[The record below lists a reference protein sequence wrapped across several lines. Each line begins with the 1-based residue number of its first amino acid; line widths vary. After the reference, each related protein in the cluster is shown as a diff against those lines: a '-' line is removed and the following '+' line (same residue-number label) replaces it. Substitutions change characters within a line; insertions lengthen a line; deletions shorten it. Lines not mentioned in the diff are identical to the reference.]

1 MAGQRLVSKEIDKRA
16 VIYPDKTIRRVN
28 DGVNGLMIFGQN
40 NDYPQV
46 MERLI
51 NKSSTAK
58 NTANIYASF
67 LEGQGF
73 ENEAINDIVVGR
85 DSRGKS
91 ITMKRILN
99 EIARSV
105 SINNGF
111 YIHCNLNL
119 EMTIVSTYLRSFK
132 DMRFAMPDDTGYS
145 AKLLYYTNWEKDRKS
160 MSGRYDKRKIVSF
173 NVFNRDEKAFAEQV
187 KKAGTIEDYKGQV
200 YFQFLDNQFFYPLSN
215 YDEVYLD
222 CDTEGEIALYKNRQ
236 LRNGFFKKTIIRVQ
250 PGGNDDE
257 KDEFVDTMRQ
267 SLGPDGNGLF
277 IIEDDLNADGELSE
291 DTGFKT
297 EQLESDIEDDLFE
310 NIEKSVSNNIRKAA
324 KGLPALLIDYE
335 ESKLGN
341 TSGESIT
348 QAVNFYNA
356 ITEKDRQ
363 TIEQG
368 IEEVYRHFNNPV
380 LQNNTD
386 WRIRPLNLIE
396 QSQDGITNTSTTESD

>member
-1 MAGQRLVSKEIDKRA
+1 
-16 VIYPDKTIRRVN
+16 
-28 DGVNGLMIFGQN
+28 
-40 NDYPQV
+40 
-46 MERLI
+46 
-51 NKSSTAK
+51 
-58 NTANIYASF
+58 
-67 LEGQGF
+67 
-73 ENEAINDIVVGR
+73 
-85 DSRGKS
+85 
-91 ITMKRILN
+91 
-99 EIARSV
+99 
-105 SINNGF
+105 
-111 YIHCNLNL
+111 
-119 EMTIVSTYLRSFK
+119 
-132 DMRFAMPDDTGYS
+132 
-145 AKLLYYTNWEKDRKS
+145 

-173 NVFNRDEKAFAEQV
+173 NVFNRDEKAFQEQV
-187 KKAGTIEDYKGQV
+187 KKAGKIEDYKGQV

-257 KDEFVDTMRQ
+257 KDEFVDTMRA

-277 IIEDDLNADGELSE
+277 IIEDDLNDDGELSE

-368 IEEVYRHFNNPV
+368 IEEVYKHFNDTI

-396 QSQDGITNTSTTESD
+396 QSQDGITNTSTTESN